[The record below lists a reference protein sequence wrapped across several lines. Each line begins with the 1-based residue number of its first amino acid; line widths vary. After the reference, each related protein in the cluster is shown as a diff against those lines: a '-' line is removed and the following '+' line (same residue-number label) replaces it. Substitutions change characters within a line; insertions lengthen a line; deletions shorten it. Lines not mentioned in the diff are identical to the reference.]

1 MRYMLNFD
9 DLAPI
14 ADAALSGLGI
24 ARLPLWLAGK
34 WVAASRLVPVLPA
47 AYADDTVV
55 HVVWP
60 RARFL
65 PLKTRAAIDTLV
77 LEVPKALLAS
87 VGA

>member
-34 WVAASRLVPVLPA
+34 WASRLVPVLPA
-47 AYADDTVV
+47 AYADDSVV

-65 PLKTRAAIDTLV
+65 SLKTRAAIDTLV
-77 LEVPKALLAS
+77 LEAPKALVAS